1 MVRPPGKRLQRLA
14 MLSGGERAL
23 TGVALLFAM
32 LTVNPVP
39 FCILDE
45 VDAALDEANIGRFA
59 QALRKLAE
67 SIDFV
72 VITHNRATIEVADTI
87 YGVTMT
93 DAAVSRVLSLAPGRR
108 AGRGERLMF
117 RRRRDEPAR
126 RRPAART
133 PPRRRP
139 SPDPRREPAGMG
151 LRARPSGLGA
161 RLRSILG
168 GGAPATEA
176 TWDEVEEALIAADVG
191 ATATLELVDAA
202 RRALRARRRSQRRG
216 RASRAGHRDPR
227 SPGGASDRARSSS
240 APAPSVILFV
250 GRQRHGQD
258 HDDRQ
263 ARAPAAWPRA
273 APLALAAADTFR
285 AAAIEQLRIWG
296 EQLGVPVVAQ
306 RAGADPGAV
315 AFDAVAAAESRG
327 LDAVL
332 VDTAGRLQ
340 NKQQLMDELAKIRR
354 VIERRLPGQPRHV
367 LLVLDATTGQNGL
380 LQAEAFSREA
390 GVTGIVLTKLD
401 GSAKGGVALAVA
413 DRLGVPI
420 VFAGVG
426 EEIDALAPFDPEAF
440 VEWLFA
446 E

>member
-1 MVRPPGKRLQRLA
+1 
-14 MLSGGERAL
+14 
-23 TGVALLFAM
+23 
-32 LTVNPVP
+32 
-39 FCILDE
+39 
-45 VDAALDEANIGRFA
+45 
-59 QALRKLAE
+59 
-67 SIDFV
+67 
-72 VITHNRATIEVADTI
+72 
-87 YGVTMT
+87 
-93 DAAVSRVLSLAPGRR
+93 
-108 AGRGERLMF
+108 MF
-117 RRRRDEPAR
+117 RRRRAEPVPEVPDAPEVAPPATVAR
-126 RRPAART
+126 
-133 PPRRRP
+133 
-139 SPDPRREPAGMG
+139 PRREPSGMG

-161 RLRSILG
+161 RLRSIFG
-168 GGAPATEA
+168 SGAPATDA
-176 TWDEVEEALIAADVG
+176 TWDEVEEVLIGADVG
-191 ATATLELVDAA
+191 APATLELVDAA
-202 RRALRARRRSQRRG
+202 RRRFERDGGRSGEDARRALATEIRDRLVAVGSG
-216 RASRAGHRDPR
+216 RFELGE
-227 SPGGASDRARSSS
+227 
-240 APAPSVILFV
+240 APSVILFV
-250 GRQRHGQD
+250 GVNGTGKTTTIAKLAHRL
-258 HDDRQ
+258 Q
-263 ARAPAAWPRA
+263 AEGRT
-273 APLALAAADTFR
+273 LALAAADTFR

-296 EQLGVPVVAQ
+296 DQLGVAVVAQ

-315 AFDAVAAAESRG
+315 AFDALVAAESRG

-426 EEIDALAPFDPEAF
+426 EEIHALAPFDAEAF